1 VNTVSTNPFVTDKNN
16 NRMIEIERKFL
27 AANDNWRNSIS
38 RSYQIAQGYMC
49 TDKRR
54 SVRVRIRDEKAFL
67 TIKGKSTDGGLSRY
81 EWEKE
86 IDYTDGIAL
95 LTLCEPG
102 QIDKIRH
109 EVIFAGKKF
118 EIDEFKGENEG
129 LILIE
134 IELEDTEEDFEKPE
148 WLGNEVTGDF
158 RFYNSFLVK
167 NPYKNW
173 S

>member
-1 VNTVSTNPFVTDKNN
+1 
-16 NRMIEIERKFL
+16 
-27 AANDNWRNSIS
+27 
-38 RSYQIAQGYMC
+38 MC
-49 TDKRR
+49 ADKRR
-54 SVRVRIRDEKAFL
+54 SVRVRIRDQKAFL

-95 LTLCEPG
+95 LTLCEPE
-102 QIDKIRH
+102 QIEKIRH

-134 IELEDTEEDFEKPE
+134 IELENTDESFEKPE

-158 RFYNSFLVK
+158 RFYNSFLIK
-167 NPYKNW
+167 NPFKNW
-173 S
+173 K